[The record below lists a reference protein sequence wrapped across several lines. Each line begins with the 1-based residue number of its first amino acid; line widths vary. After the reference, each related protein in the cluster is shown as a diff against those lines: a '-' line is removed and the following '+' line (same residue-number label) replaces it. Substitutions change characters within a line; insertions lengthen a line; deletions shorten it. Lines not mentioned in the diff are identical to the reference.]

1 MRLQLVVLLNGRTL
15 TGQSHGNDDG
25 LWSHQNCLASESHF
39 WLLTGNLRC
48 GIELTSL
55 LVWGDNFW
63 TFFLGNLL
71 LRSMFC
77 LLMLSKLEAV
87 LSNALDQS
95 SFSRVELIVFPSTKE
110 FFQQLPVFLYRPFN
124 PPSLG
129 YWLMLYAFLQENLL
143 STQRS
148 SFLVVAESTKPVT

>member
-39 WLLTGNLRC
+39 WLLTGNLRR

-71 LRSMFC
+71 LRSMFR

-87 LSNALDQS
+87 LSNALDRS
-95 SFSRVELIVFPSTKE
+95 SFSTVALITFLSTKE
-110 FFQQLPVFLYRPFN
+110 FLEQLPVYFYR
-124 PPSLG
+124 
-129 YWLMLYAFLQENLL
+129 L
-143 STQRS
+143 STPLRILANALRLFAGKICLALS
-148 SFLVVAESTKPVT
+148 AALFRVVAESIEPVT